1 MQDAVHVQRRL
12 GNSVLAAKTWVQAP
26 EQSPQRLVDVSPAAV
41 ADASAWTVLSEG
53 NCQFCTPCV
62 AGKFNE
68 GCDKQPQYEA
78 GAPEGSC
85 KPCLQSC
92 NPGFFLLHSEKEA
105 GCHEPPTHLHATD
118 GADGS
123 GTFATLEDYTCAR
136 CPTWV
141 KQGQNLSI
149 VSACGLQAPGDTY
162 EHFNADPVN
171 DVLQKTAKPVEP
183 LARGEELL
191 AGVPRKNFRGFMGS
205 LKNYCPQYYFFDPQI
220 PGCGFVNSGSPLA
233 VSARKTV
240 LVGLRRVP
248 AGVLPGV
255 QGLRACDAQEG
266 HEQLAAVHG
275 QLRRGRAGP
284 LRRQVR
290 ARVLGGDCRHGR
302 RGREALQAVL
312 LVLRRRGVGG
322 TTYIRQRTG
331 GAAAP
336 SACNSSEICALK
348 YFASACWY
356 APIFQARLM

>member
-1 MQDAVHVQRRL
+1 MRRAVQDAVNVQRRL

-220 PGCGFVNSGSPLA
+220 PGCGFVNSG
-233 VSARKTV
+233 
-240 LVGLRRVP
+240 
-248 AGVLPGV
+248 
-255 QGLRACDAQEG
+255 
-266 HEQLAAVHG
+266 
-275 QLRRGRAGP
+275 
-284 LRRQVR
+284 
-290 ARVLGGDCRHGR
+290 
-302 RGREALQAVL
+302 
-312 LVLRRRGVGG
+312 
-322 TTYIRQRTG
+322 
-331 GAAAP
+331 
-336 SACNSSEICALK
+336 
-348 YFASACWY
+348 
-356 APIFQARLM
+356 